1 MKKSEYLKRR
11 AKIRMKSM
19 MDDGTYASPYV
30 SGKICPKPTPHTW
43 HKGTK
48 FKGAYVCRAKLSQA
62 QTVILGAH

>member
-1 MKKSEYLKRR
+1 
-11 AKIRMKSM
+11 MKSM